1 MQVFANRWI
10 CAFLKHKRK
19 IALINGAVSKVGY
32 FFDSF
37 LDGFFQPLIFAAENK
52 YYIFM

>member
-1 MQVFANRWI
+1 MGLSQK
-10 CAFLKHKRK
+10 LKFSD
-19 IALINGAVSKVGY
+19 IP
-32 FFDSF
+32 